1 MRYPGFLP
9 GLSGRSSASMA
20 GSEELINLY
29 FEKTESPNAPTLGAL
44 LPTPG
49 FATLGSVPEGPGRG
63 SCVANGL
70 TFFIA
75 GYRFYEWDGVTATAR
90 GTVASDANP
99 ATLSWNGP
107 AGGQLFLTS
116 GDVGYL
122 YDLTSHVLSTVLAS
136 GATMGGFLDGF
147 FLALD
152 AATGTLQISD
162 LLDGLVWD
170 PTQIAQRT
178 GGPDPWVAMTV
189 VHSDIWL
196 MGARTSEVWFD
207 AGTFPFPFERIPGAV
222 FEDGIAAP
230 FSLSRNVAP
239 LFWVAQNEKGARR
252 VLMAQGYAGQR
263 VSTYALDTAMQDYA
277 TVDDAL
283 SLSFQVGGHT
293 FYALIFPTADQS
305 WVYDVGEGEWFKWL
319 YWNTQT
325 SAWESVR
332 VRTHVFTPD
341 GVHFMQDRASGSFY
355 RMGLDL
361 FTDVDGSLILRERT
375 PPILSLPDRVRFI
388 VDQIELIMDVG
399 VGLSGS
405 DDTDPSVNPQA
416 MLQTSR
422 DGGQTWGPERT
433 QPLGKVGQYTNRVY
447 WTNGGQARNRQD
459 RFRFAAA
466 VPIRLVDATIGL
478 RVGTS

>member
-9 GLSGRSSASMA
+9 GLSGHASAYMA
-20 GSEELINLY
+20 DSEELINFY
-29 FEKTESPNAPTLGAL
+29 FEKTESPNAPTPGAL

-70 TFFIA
+70 TFFVA
-75 GYRFYEWDGVTATAR
+75 GYKLYQWDGVTATSL
-90 GTVASDANP
+90 GTVASDTNP
-99 ATLSWNGP
+99 STLSWNGP
-107 AGGQLFLTS
+107 AGGQLFITS
-116 GDVGYL
+116 GDVGYN
-122 YDLTSHVLSTVLAS
+122 YDLTSQVLSTVLSS
-136 GATMGGFLDGF
+136 GATMGAFLDGY

-152 AATGTLQISD
+152 AATGTLQLSD
-162 LLDGLVWD
+162 LLDGTVWD

-189 VHSDIWL
+189 VHSEIWL
-196 MGARTSEVWFD
+196 MGARTSEIWFN
-207 AGTFPFPFERIPGAV
+207 AGAFPFPFERIQGAV

-263 VSTYALDTAMQDYA
+263 VSTYALEHAMQAYA

-283 SLSFQVGGHT
+283 SMSFQVGGHT
-293 FYALIFPTADQS
+293 FYALVFPKADQS
-305 WVYDVGEGEWFKWL
+305 WMYDVGEGEWFKWL
-319 YWNTQT
+319 FWNTLT
-325 SAWESVR
+325 SAWEAVR
-332 VRTHVFTPD
+332 VRTHVLTP
-341 GVHFMQDRASGSFY
+341 GGIHFMQDRTSGSFY
-355 RMGLDL
+355 RMSLDL

-375 PPILSLPDRVRFI
+375 PPILSMPDHVRFI
-388 VDQIELIMDVG
+388 VDQLELIMDVG
-399 VGLSGS
+399 VGLLGSG
-405 DDTDPSVNPQA
+405 DTDPSVNPQA

-422 DGGQTWGPERT
+422 DGGRTWGTERV
-433 QPLGKVGQYTNRVY
+433 QPIGKVGHYTDRVY

-466 VPIRLVDATIGL
+466 CPIRIVDATVTV
-478 RVGTS
+478 RQGTS